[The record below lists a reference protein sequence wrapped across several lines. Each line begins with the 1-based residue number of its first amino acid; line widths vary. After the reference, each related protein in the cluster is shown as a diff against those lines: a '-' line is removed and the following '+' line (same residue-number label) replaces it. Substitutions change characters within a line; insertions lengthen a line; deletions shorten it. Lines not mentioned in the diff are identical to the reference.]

1 MQHAGKY
8 ARQNLS
14 RERMKRFPVGLCLML
29 VFFCIVFLIFAV
41 AQVRVEELKNERMR
55 LEQIQ
60 KSTGGKKS
68 ELQRF
73 RPLQVSIVTCGTEY
87 HRGAQVRAT
96 KDESRIEPETTT
108 LFDLL
113 RAVRTD

>member
-1 MQHAGKY
+1 MNERKY
-8 ARQNLS
+8 GRISTRRARES
-14 RERMKRFPVGLCLML
+14 RFPVGLCLVL
-29 VFFCIVFLIFAV
+29 VFAIICGLIVAV
-41 AQVRVEELKNERMR
+41 AQVKVEEAKTERIR

-96 KDESRIEPETTT
+96 KDEARIEPESTT

-113 RAVRTD
+113 RNVRTD